1 MDVDEK
7 VVLVTFGKR
16 RRDIK
21 FRTSANPKEEI
32 ASLLAAVEATFA
44 DVLSGM
50 SNHFVQLRSEQWQE
64 YIDLRDKMVV
74 PNRAVLHLC
83 RKKTRLD
90 LSVDSDA
97 RCWRL
102 GHIS

>member
-21 FRTSANPKEEI
+21 FRTSANPEEEI
-32 ASLLAAVEATFA
+32 ASLLAAVEETFA

-50 SNHFVQLRSEQWQE
+50 SSHFVQLRSERWQE

-74 PNRAVLHLC
+74 PNRAVLRLC
-83 RKKTRLD
+83 RKEDEVSEVT
-90 LSVDSDA
+90 S
-97 RCWRL
+97 C
-102 GHIS
+102 ISIYTCVWMH